1 MMNDTGTHVP
11 ERGERSKKLFD
22 LAKSYIPGGVNSPVR
37 AFSGVGGNPF
47 FVSRA
52 TGSRIHDV
60 DGKEYI
66 DYVCSWGPLILGHA
80 HPEVMACVR
89 DQTERGVSYGAPT
102 EMESTL
108 ARMIVEA
115 LPAVELVRMV
125 NSGTEATMS
134 AIRLARGFTGRDII
148 IKFDGCYH
156 GHVDHLL
163 IQAGSGGL
171 TLGVP
176 DSKGVPADF
185 ARNTIS
191 LPYNDLLAVDT
202 VVKNHRGRI
211 ACIIL
216 EPVCGNMGVV
226 PPREGFLEGL
236 REICDREDILL
247 VFDEVITGFRVGYNG
262 AQGRFGVVP
271 DLTCLGKVIG
281 GGFPV
286 GAYGGRRDIMEQV
299 APIGKVY
306 QAGTLSGNPVAM
318 RAGIK
323 TLEVLGR
330 EGVYDRLE
338 RASSTLDKGLT
349 AAAEEHGVDVFPTRV
364 GSMFSMFFTTTEV
377 RDHATAKGSD
387 TARYARFFWALQS
400 AGVNL
405 APSQFES
412 GFVSTAHS
420 DHDIEETIAI
430 ADRAFGS
437 MVSGGGG

>member
-1 MMNDTGTHVP
+1 MNDTGTHVP
-11 ERGERSKKLFD
+11 ERGGRSKELFE
-22 LAKSYIPGGVNSPVR
+22 LAKNYIPGGVNSPVR
-37 AFSGVGGNPF
+37 AFSGVGGKPF

-52 TGSRIHDV
+52 SGSRIHDV
-60 DGKEYI
+60 DGREYI

-102 EMESTL
+102 EAESLL

-115 LPAVELVRMV
+115 LPGVELVRMV

-134 AIRLARGFTGRDII
+134 AVRLARGFTGRDMI

-191 LPYNDLLAVDT
+191 VPFNDLPAVDA
-202 VVKNHRGRI
+202 VVKSHRGRI

-226 PPREGFLEGL
+226 PPHEGFLEGL

-262 AQGRFGVVP
+262 AQGRFGVIP

-286 GAYGGRRDIMEQV
+286 GAYGGRKDVMEQV

-306 QAGTLSGNPVAM
+306 Q
-318 RAGIK
+318 
-323 TLEVLGR
+323 
-330 EGVYDRLE
+330 
-338 RASSTLDKGLT
+338 
-349 AAAEEHGVDVFPTRV
+349 
-364 GSMFSMFFTTTEV
+364 
-377 RDHATAKGSD
+377 
-387 TARYARFFWALQS
+387 
-400 AGVNL
+400 
-405 APSQFES
+405 
-412 GFVSTAHS
+412 
-420 DHDIEETIAI
+420 
-430 ADRAFGS
+430 
-437 MVSGGGG
+437 